1 MPTARCM
8 STKPPPR
15 SSPADSVSAPS
26 SQRILGR
33 DPSTG
38 RGIAVTT
45 QAGLIT
51 AIDFQEHGEQR
62 WLSAGFVDLQVNGYA
77 GHDLNGP
84 TLEVATVRALCQ
96 AMLKVGVTT
105 FLPTLITAPEVRLV
119 AALRTISAA
128 CAQYPDVAAMV
139 AGIHVEGPH
148 IAPEDGPRGA
158 HPAAD
163 VRAPSIPEFE
173 RWQAA
178 AGGLVKLVTLS
189 PHWPEASAYVRHLSK
204 VGVIVSLGHT
214 SADAAQIAAA
224 VDAGATLSTH
234 LGNGSHALL
243 NRRHNHLWPQLAD
256 DRLTAMFIADGHH
269 LTPAQ
274 LKVMLRAKGLGR
286 SMVVSDTVALGGMPP
301 GKYQSPIGGQV
312 ELRADG
318 FLAID
323 DGTGQYL
330 AGAALPLLTAIPVL
344 VNQVGLTLGEA
355 VALMTVAPGRLL
367 GGRGVLAVGQP
378 ANLIAFR
385 WDGSATVP
393 FIDSVWLQ
401 GELMG

>member
-1 MPTARCM
+1 
-8 STKPPPR
+8 
-15 SSPADSVSAPS
+15 
-26 SQRILGR
+26 
-33 DPSTG
+33 
-38 RGIAVTT
+38 
-45 QAGLIT
+45 
-51 AIDFQEHGEQR
+51 
-62 WLSAGFVDLQVNGYA
+62 
-77 GHDLNGP
+77 
-84 TLEVATVRALCQ
+84 
-96 AMLKVGVTT
+96 
-105 FLPTLITAPEVRLV
+105 
-119 AALRTISAA
+119 
-128 CAQYPDVAAMV
+128 MV
-139 AGIHVEGPH
+139 AGVHVEGPH

-163 VRAPSIPEFE
+163 VRAPDVAEFD
-173 RWQAA
+173 RWQHA

-189 PHWPEASAYVRHLSK
+189 PHWPEAPAYVRHLAK
-204 VGVIVSLGHT
+204 AGVSVSLGHT

-224 VDAGATLSTH
+224 VEAGATLSTH

-286 SMVVSDTVALGGMPP
+286 SLVVSDTVALGGLPA
-301 GKYQSPIGGQV
+301 GKYETPIGGKV

-323 DGTGQYL
+323 DGTGNYL
-330 AGAALPLLTAIPVL
+330 AGAASPMVAAIPVL

-355 VALMTVAPGRLL
+355 VALMTQAPGRIL

-378 ANLIAFR
+378 ADLVAFR
-385 WDGSATVP
+385 WDGSAARPEV
-393 FIDSVWLQ
+393 DGVWVRGEKSV
-401 GELMG
+401 

>member
-1 MPTARCM
+1 VA
-8 STKPPPR
+8 
-15 SSPADSVSAPS
+15 AAS

-33 DPSTG
+33 DPVTG
-38 RGIAVTT
+38 RGLAVTVEG
-45 QAGLIT
+45 GLVK
-51 AIDFQEHGEQR
+51 AIDREDHGEAR

-84 TLEVATVRALCQ
+84 TLDVATVRSLCQ
-96 AMLKVGVTT
+96 ALLKAGVTT
-105 FLPTLITAPEVRLV
+105 FLPTLITAPEARLV
-119 AALRTISAA
+119 AALRTIREA
-128 CAQYPDVAAMV
+128 CARHPEVAAMV

-163 VRAPSIPEFE
+163 VRAPDVAEFD
-173 RWQAA
+173 RWQHA

-189 PHWPEASAYVRHLSK
+189 PHWPEAPAYVRHLAK
-204 VGVIVSLGHT
+204 AGVSVSLGHT

-224 VDAGATLSTH
+224 VEAGATLSTH

-286 SMVVSDTVALGGMPP
+286 SLVVSDTVALGGLPA
-301 GKYQSPIGGQV
+301 GKYETPIGGKV

-323 DGTGQYL
+323 DGTGNYL
-330 AGAALPLLTAIPVL
+330 AGAASPMVAAIPVL

-355 VALMTVAPGRLL
+355 VALMTQAPGRIL

-378 ANLIAFR
+378 ADLVAFR
-385 WDGSATVP
+385 WDGSAARPEV
-393 FIDSVWLQ
+393 DGVWVRGEKSV
-401 GELMG
+401 

>member
-1 MPTARCM
+1 M
-8 STKPPPR
+8 S
-15 SSPADSVSAPS
+15 AAS

-38 RGIAVTT
+38 RGIVVTT
-45 QAGLIT
+45 EGELIK
-51 AIDFQEHGEQR
+51 AIDFQEHGEKQ

-77 GHDLNGP
+77 GHDLNGL
-84 TLEVATVRALCQ
+84 TLDVATVQALCR

-105 FLPTLITAPEVRLV
+105 FLPTLITAPEARLV
-119 AALRTISAA
+119 AALRTIREA
-128 CAQYPDVAAMV
+128 CVQHPDVAAMV

-148 IAPEDGPRGA
+148 IASEDGPRGA

-163 VRAPSIPEFE
+163 VRAPSVAEFD
-173 RWQAA
+173 RWQVA

-189 PHWPEASAYVRHLSK
+189 PHWPEAPAYIRHLVK
-204 VGVIVSLGHT
+204 AGVTVSLGHT
-214 SADAAQIAAA
+214 SADAAQITAA

-234 LGNGSHALL
+234 LGNGSHAML

-274 LKVMLRAKGLGR
+274 LKTMLRAKGLER
-286 SMVVSDTVALGGMPP
+286 SLVVSDTVALGGLPA
-301 GKYQSPIGGQV
+301 GKYETPIGGKV

-323 DGTGQYL
+323 DGTGNYL
-330 AGAALPLLTAIPVL
+330 AGAALPMTAVIPVL

-355 VALMTVAPGRLL
+355 AGLMSSAPGRIV

-378 ANLIAFR
+378 ADLVAFR
-385 WDGSATVP
+385 WDGSSVRPAVVG
-393 FIDSVWLQ
+393 VWLRGRDRLT
-401 GELMG
+401 GEKKYA

>member
-1 MPTARCM
+1 M
-8 STKPPPR
+8 S
-15 SSPADSVSAPS
+15 AAS

-38 RGIAVTT
+38 RDVAVTT
-45 QAGLIT
+45 EDALIK
-51 AIDFQEHGEQR
+51 AIEFGEHGEKQ

-84 TLEVATVRALCQ
+84 TLDVATVRALCQ

-105 FLPTLITAPEVRLV
+105 FLPTLITAPEVRIV
-119 AALRTISAA
+119 AALRVIREA
-128 CAQYPDVAAMV
+128 CAQHPDVAAMV

-163 VRAPSIPEFE
+163 VRPPCIAEFD
-173 RWQAA
+173 RWQQA

-189 PHWPEASAYVRHLSK
+189 PHWPEAPAYIRHLVKS
-204 VGVIVSLGHT
+204 GVTVSLGHT

-234 LGNGSHALL
+234 LGNGSHAML

-269 LTPAQ
+269 LAPAQ
-274 LKVMLRAKGLGR
+274 LKAMLRAKGPGR
-286 SMVVSDTVALGGMPP
+286 ALIVSDTVALGGLPA
-301 GKYQSPIGGQV
+301 GKYQTPIGGKV

-318 FLAID
+318 FLSID
-323 DGTGQYL
+323 DGTGNYL
-330 AGAALPLLTAIPVL
+330 AGAALPMTAAIPVL
-344 VNQVGLTLGEA
+344 VNQVGLSLGEA
-355 VALMTVAPGRLL
+355 VTLMTAAPGRII
-367 GGRGVLAVGQP
+367 GGRGVLAIGQP
-378 ANLIAFR
+378 ADLVTFR
-385 WDGSATVP
+385 WDGSAARPEVA
-393 FIDSVWLQ
+393 SVWLR
-401 GELMG
+401 GLARITADKNDA

>member
-1 MPTARCM
+1 
-8 STKPPPR
+8 
-15 SSPADSVSAPS
+15 VSAAS

-38 RGIAVTT
+38 RGVVVTT
-45 QAGLIT
+45 DVGLIK
-51 AIDFQEHGEQR
+51 AIEFQEHGEKQ

-77 GHDLNGP
+77 GHDLNGL
-84 TLEVATVRALCQ
+84 TLDITTVQALCQ

-105 FLPTLITAPEVRLV
+105 FLPTIITAPEARIC
-119 AALRTISAA
+119 AALKAIREAR
-128 CAQYPDVAAMV
+128 AQYPEVAAMV

-163 VRAPSIPEFE
+163 VRPPSIAEFD
-173 RWQAA
+173 RWQVA

-189 PHWPEASAYVRHLSK
+189 PHWSEAPAYIRHLVK
-204 VGVIVSLGHT
+204 AGVTVSLGHT

-224 VDAGATLSTH
+224 VDAGATFSTH
-234 LGNGSHALL
+234 LGNGSHAML

-274 LKVMLRAKGLGR
+274 LKAMLRAKGPGR
-286 SMVVSDTVALGGMPP
+286 ALIVSDTVALGGMPP
-301 GKYQSPIGGQV
+301 GKYASPIGGKV

-323 DGTGQYL
+323 DGTGNYL
-330 AGAALPLLTAIPVL
+330 AGAALPMTAAIPVL
-344 VNQVGLTLGEA
+344 VNQVGLTLGE
-355 VALMTVAPGRLL
+355 VVTLMTAAPGRVV
-367 GGRGVLAVGQP
+367 GGRGALAVGQP
-378 ANLIAFR
+378 ADLVAFR
-385 WDGSATVP
+385 WDGSSVRPEVAG
-393 FIDSVWLQ
+393 VWLN
-401 GELMG
+401 GRSVS

>member
-1 MPTARCM
+1 VAAA
-8 STKPPPR
+8 SF
-15 SSPADSVSAPS
+15 
-26 SQRILGR
+26 QRILGR
-33 DPSTG
+33 DPVTG
-38 RGIAVTT
+38 RGLAVTVEG
-45 QAGLIT
+45 GLVK
-51 AIDFQEHGEQR
+51 AIDREDHGEAR

-84 TLEVATVRALCQ
+84 TLDVATVRSLCQ
-96 AMLKVGVTT
+96 ALLKAGVTT
-105 FLPTLITAPEVRLV
+105 FLPTLITAPEARLV
-119 AALRTISAA
+119 AALRTIREA
-128 CAQYPDVAAMV
+128 CARHPEVAAMV

-163 VRAPSIPEFE
+163 VRAPDVAEFD
-173 RWQAA
+173 RWQHA

-189 PHWPEASAYVRHLSK
+189 PHWPEAPAYVRHLAK
-204 VGVIVSLGHT
+204 AGVSVSLGHT

-224 VDAGATLSTH
+224 VEAGATLSTH

-286 SMVVSDTVALGGMPP
+286 SLVVSDTVALGGLPA
-301 GKYQSPIGGQV
+301 GKYETPIGGKV

-323 DGTGQYL
+323 DGTGNYL
-330 AGAALPLLTAIPVL
+330 AGAASPMVAAIPVL

-355 VALMTVAPGRLL
+355 VALMTQAPGRIL

-378 ANLIAFR
+378 ADLVAFR
-385 WDGSATVP
+385 WDGSAARPEV
-393 FIDSVWLQ
+393 DGVWVRGEKSV
-401 GELMG
+401 

>member
-1 MPTARCM
+1 M
-8 STKPPPR
+8 S
-15 SSPADSVSAPS
+15 AAS

-38 RGIAVTT
+38 RGVVVTT
-45 QAGLIT
+45 DVGLIK
-51 AIDFQEHGEQR
+51 AIEFQEHGEKQ

-77 GHDLNGP
+77 GHDLNGL
-84 TLEVATVRALCQ
+84 TLDITTVQALCQ

-105 FLPTLITAPEVRLV
+105 FLPTIITAPEARIC
-119 AALRTISAA
+119 AALKAIREAR
-128 CAQYPDVAAMV
+128 AQYPEVAAMV

-163 VRAPSIPEFE
+163 VRPPSIAEFD
-173 RWQAA
+173 RWQVA

-189 PHWPEASAYVRHLSK
+189 PHWSEAPAYIRHLVK
-204 VGVIVSLGHT
+204 AGVTVSLGHT

-224 VDAGATLSTH
+224 VDAGATFSTH
-234 LGNGSHALL
+234 LGNGSHAML

-274 LKVMLRAKGLGR
+274 LKAMLRAKGPGR
-286 SMVVSDTVALGGMPP
+286 ALIVSDTVALGGMPP
-301 GKYQSPIGGQV
+301 GKYASPIGGKV

-323 DGTGQYL
+323 DGTGNYL
-330 AGAALPLLTAIPVL
+330 AGAALPMTAAIPVL
-344 VNQVGLTLGEA
+344 VNQVGLTLGE
-355 VALMTVAPGRLL
+355 VVTLMTAAPGRVV
-367 GGRGVLAVGQP
+367 GGRGALAVGQP
-378 ANLIAFR
+378 ADLVAFR
-385 WDGSATVP
+385 WDGSSVRPEVAG
-393 FIDSVWLQ
+393 VWLN
-401 GELMG
+401 GRSVS

>member
-1 MPTARCM
+1 MTEGGVI
-8 STKPPPR
+8 K
-15 SSPADSVSAPS
+15 
-26 SQRILGR
+26 
-33 DPSTG
+33 
-38 RGIAVTT
+38 
-45 QAGLIT
+45 
-51 AIDFQEHGEQR
+51 AIEFGEHGEKQ
-62 WLSAGFVDLQVNGYA
+62 WLSAGFIDLQVNGYA
-77 GHDLNGP
+77 GHDLNGL
-84 TLEVATVRALCQ
+84 TLDVATVQALCQ

-105 FLPTLITAPEVRLV
+105 FLPTLVTAPEARLV
-119 AALRTISAA
+119 AALRTIREA

-163 VRAPSIPEFE
+163 VRAPAVAEFD
-173 RWQAA
+173 RWQVA

-189 PHWPEASAYVRHLSK
+189 PHWPEAPAYIRHLVKS
-204 VGVIVSLGHT
+204 GVAVSLGHT
-214 SADAAQIAAA
+214 SAAAAQIAAA

-234 LGNGSHALL
+234 LGNGSHAML

-274 LKVMLRAKGLGR
+274 LKAMLRAKGLER
-286 SMVVSDTVALGGMPP
+286 SLVVSDTVTLGGLPA
-301 GKYQSPIGGQV
+301 GKYQTPIGGKV

-323 DGTGQYL
+323 DGTGNYL
-330 AGAALPLLTAIPVL
+330 AGAALPMTAAIPVL

-355 VALMTVAPGRLL
+355 VTLMTAAPGRII

-378 ANLIAFR
+378 ADLVAFR
-385 WDGSATVP
+385 WDGSAARPEVV
-393 FIDSVWLQ
+393 SVWLR
-401 GELMG
+401 GCAIG